1 MRKEKLLIV
10 GANGQIGSVLTAALR
25 DQYGENQVVT
35 SDIKHPDNQIGAF
48 EILDITDA
56 KRLAELVET
65 HEITQIYHLAAL
77 LSAKGEANPQ
87 KAWNINMTGLLNV
100 LEIARTKNI
109 SKIYFPSSIA
119 VFGSDA
125 PKVLTPQVTPLNPET
140 VYGISKVA
148 GEHWC
153 KYYHQKYGVDVRSLR
168 YPGIIGPGA
177 MPGGGTT
184 DYAVDIYHHAIR
196 EEDYKCFL
204 SEHTGLPMMYMD
216 DAIRAT
222 LEIMEAPAE
231 KIRTRAGYNLSGTSF
246 TPLEI
251 TKEIQKHIPHFKV
264 NFVPDF
270 RQQIADTWP
279 DSIDDSA
286 AQQDWDWQPKFD
298 LAAMT
303 NDMLFQLE
311 KKNSERLVSE
321 S

>member
-1 MRKEKLLIV
+1 MRDEKILVV
-10 GANGQIGSVLTAALR
+10 GANGQLGSVLTEALR
-25 DQYGENQVVT
+25 KKYSVDQVIA
-35 SDIKHPDNQIGAF
+35 SDIRQPETDLGPF
-48 EILDITDA
+48 ELLDITDGQ
-56 KRLAELVET
+56 RLNLIIDA
-65 HEITQIYHLAAL
+65 HQITQIYHLAAM
-77 LSAKGEANPQ
+77 LSAKGESAPQ
-87 KAWNINMTGLLNV
+87 LAWNVNMSGLLNV
-100 LEIARTKNI
+100 LEAARLKEI
-109 SKIYFPSSIA
+109 SKVYFPSSIA
-119 VFGSDA
+119 VFGNDA
-125 PKVLTPQVTPLNPET
+125 PKKNTPQDAPLNPET

-196 EEDYKCFL
+196 NEPFVCFL

-222 LEIMEAPAE
+222 LEIMDAPAE
-231 KIRTRAGYNLSGTSF
+231 SIKIRSSYNLSGTSF

-251 TKEIQKHIPHFKV
+251 TREIQKRMPDFKV
-264 NFVPDF
+264 NYQPDF
-270 RQQIADTWP
+270 RQKIADTWP

-286 AQQDWDWQPKFD
+286 ARADWAWQPKFD
-298 LAAMT
+298 LSQMT
-303 NDMLFQLE
+303 HEMLSQLE
-311 KKNSERLVSE
+311 KKNRKRLVRE